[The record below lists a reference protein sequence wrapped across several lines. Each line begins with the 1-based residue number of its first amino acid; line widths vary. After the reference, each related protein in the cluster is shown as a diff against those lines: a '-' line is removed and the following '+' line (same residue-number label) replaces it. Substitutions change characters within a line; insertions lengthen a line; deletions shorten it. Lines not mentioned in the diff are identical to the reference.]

1 LEEKNDNGI
10 TVKKSENFMEWYLQV
25 LTKSD
30 FMDYSDVSG
39 CIVFKP
45 AAFGAWQI
53 IVSSTDAEF
62 KKVGIE
68 DVYFPL
74 LIPEKLL
81 IKEQEH
87 LEGFAPE
94 VAWVTQSG
102 NTKFSERLAIRPTS
116 ETIMYA
122 SYSKWVRSWRDLPI
136 RYNQWNNVLRWEF
149 KHSTPF
155 LRSREFLWNEGH
167 SAFASETEAREER
180 DEILGIYQKIL
191 EDYFA
196 LPGILGIKSPT
207 ETFPGAVAS
216 FSIEHV
222 MPDGW
227 AIQGPDFHLDGQ
239 KFAKV
244 FDIKFLDKD
253 NNVSYAWQNTYAITT
268 RELGVMVA
276 THSDDKGL
284 VLPPKLAYLQV
295 VIVPIHKKDNADK
308 VDAYAKKI
316 HNQLSKEF
324 RVRLDNRE
332 GYSPGY
338 KFNEWELRGIPIRI
352 EIGQRE
358 MDADKLVIV
367 RRDTGEKSDCSAKDA
382 KHVIEKLLDE
392 IHKNLYSKAQEFL
405 KSNIHIVTDYKEF
418 KKVLE
423 EKKGII
429 QAPWCGSE
437 ECEKKIK
444 EETGAKITN
453 LPFEHGNI
461 GNKCIYCCRD
471 PKHELGAK
479 AVIAVANFAKSY

>member
-1 LEEKNDNGI
+1 
-10 TVKKSENFMEWYLQV
+10 
-25 LTKSD
+25 
-30 FMDYSDVSG
+30 
-39 CIVFKP
+39 
-45 AAFGAWQI
+45 
-53 IVSSTDAEF
+53 
-62 KKVGIE
+62 
-68 DVYFPL
+68 
-74 LIPEKLL
+74 
-81 IKEQEH
+81 
-87 LEGFAPE
+87 
-94 VAWVTQSG
+94 
-102 NTKFSERLAIRPTS
+102 
-116 ETIMYA
+116 
-122 SYSKWVRSWRDLPI
+122 
-136 RYNQWNNVLRWEF
+136 
-149 KHSTPF
+149 
-155 LRSREFLWNEGH
+155 
-167 SAFASETEAREER
+167 
-180 DEILGIYQKIL
+180 
-191 EDYFA
+191 
-196 LPGILGIKSPT
+196 
-207 ETFPGAVAS
+207 VAS